1 MIFCYFY
8 LKLLSINGFLIQRII
23 YKFNK
28 LKILFNQVLKN
39 IALFTFRAEGNFRK
53 TASKPSFMFILQDT
67 SYIKLNELGKI
78 CF

>member
-8 LKLLSINGFLIQRII
+8 LKLLSISGFLIQRIMH
-23 YKFNK
+23 KFNK

-39 IALFTFRAEGNFRK
+39 IALFTFRAEGNLRK

-67 SYIKLNELGKI
+67 SYIKLNEIGKI